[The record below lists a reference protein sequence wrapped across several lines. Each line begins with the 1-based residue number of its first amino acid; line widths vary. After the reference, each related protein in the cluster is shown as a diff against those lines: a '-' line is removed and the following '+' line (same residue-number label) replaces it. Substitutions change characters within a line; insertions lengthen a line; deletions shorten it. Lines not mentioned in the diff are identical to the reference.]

1 MRLLSGLLAAFV
13 LGLAGPVLA
22 AEPQVGELVEAAVK
36 ALRTT
41 CYEARM
47 HFFAQYDAGREHRVR
62 IYHVAPDL
70 YHVRPLAE
78 DKHGVWTEEDH
89 YYLENAEELLLIT
102 RRPGGQDII
111 SELPE
116 RSFYLNDALT
126 GKFLRDLA
134 RYPGTTVRSGKVGTY
149 DIHVLL
155 QTAQPE
161 KPYTITVGLDRSTSF
176 PLYLLVNDSEGVER
190 VYFEMEAIEYRSPQE
205 LDPRLFTPP
214 AVGGK
219 YQQRSP
225 RVEQLAPGV
234 ILELKEAEGADR
246 ASVQIQRS
254 ASNVDY
260 SLPPY
265 PTNVPLGYQLEG
277 LHLLDFPI
285 SDAAG
290 DVALVYQFELFSPAS
305 GDTLSIFLTQTDEL
319 DLGSSMPFST
329 VDGGYVVQRLDGWV
343 VAIFGGLTPEEL
355 QLVASGLTDDAIGVE
370 NLLEMTKA
378 RDLVLEQALNIS
390 D

>member
-1 MRLLSGLLAAFV
+1 MRFLIGLLVMV

-22 AEPQVGELVEAAVK
+22 AEPQVGELVEAAVA
-36 ALRTT
+36 ALKTT

-78 DKHGVWTEEDH
+78 DKHGVWLEEDH

-102 RRPGGQDII
+102 QRPGGQDIV

-161 KPYTITVGLDRSTSF
+161 KPYTITVGLDRDTHF
-176 PLYLLVNDSEGVER
+176 PLYLLVNDSDGVES

-205 LDPRLFTPP
+205 LDRRLFTPP
-214 AVGGK
+214 ALSSK
-219 YQQRSP
+219 NQQRGP
-225 RVEQLAPGV
+225 RVEQLPQAIMELNAPQ
-234 ILELKEAEGADR
+234 GADQP
-246 ASVQIQRS
+246 SIQIQRS

-265 PTNVPLGYQLEG
+265 PTNVPVGYLLEG
-277 LHLLDFPI
+277 LHLLDFPTG
-285 SDAAG
+285 DAAG

-319 DLGSSMPFST
+319 DLGTSMPFAT
-329 VDGGYVVQRLDGWV
+329 VDGGYVAQRLDGWL
-343 VAIFGGLTPEEL
+343 VAIFGGLTPDEL
-355 QLVASGLTDDAIGVE
+355 QLVAAGLTDDIIGVE
-370 NLLEMTKA
+370 NLLELTKA
-378 RDLVLEQALNIS
+378 RDLVLQQALNIS